1 MSNMSNVAAILSGR
15 APDAP
20 NDALVSALQDMLGR
34 AERGEL
40 QSFIGT
46 GFTADKMRATLWCD
60 HHGNLYEMMGALVW
74 LQAEYV
80 HRNAAD
86 IG

>member
-1 MSNMSNVAAILSGR
+1 MSNVASIIGGR
-15 APDAP
+15 APNGP
-20 NDALVSALQDMLGR
+20 NNALISMLRDLVGR

-46 GFTADKMRATLWCD
+46 GFTADGNRAAIWSD
-60 HHGNLYEMMGALVW
+60 HHGNVYEMMGALGW

-80 HRNAAD
+80 ARHTENL
-86 IG
+86 G